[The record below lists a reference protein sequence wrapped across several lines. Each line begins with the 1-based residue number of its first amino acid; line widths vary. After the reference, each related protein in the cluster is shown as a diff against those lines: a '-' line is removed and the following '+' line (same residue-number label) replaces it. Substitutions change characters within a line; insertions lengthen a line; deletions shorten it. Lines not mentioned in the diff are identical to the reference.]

1 MLDEL
6 AAAVALEVEA
16 GDDALDVLAADVF
29 EVEVG
34 DDVPDEHPPISA
46 AIAVTSIPH
55 AMMRARSS
63 LNMVLY
69 RSFRE
74 KGP

>member
-6 AAAVALEVEA
+6 AAADAVEVEA
-16 GDDALDVLAADVF
+16 GDDALDADVF
-29 EVEVG
+29 EVEAG
-34 DDVPDEHPPISA
+34 DDVLDEHPPISA
-46 AIAVTSIPH
+46 AVAVTTTPH

-69 RSFRE
+69 SSFRE